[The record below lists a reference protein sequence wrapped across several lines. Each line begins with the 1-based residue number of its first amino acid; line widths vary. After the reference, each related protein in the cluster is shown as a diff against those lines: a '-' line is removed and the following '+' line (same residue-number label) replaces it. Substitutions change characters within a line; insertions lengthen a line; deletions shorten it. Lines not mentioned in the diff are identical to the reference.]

1 MTYTSFC
8 QTMFQQMEAAPKIS
22 LDSGRRIVIMSD
34 FHAGNGTRKDDL
46 TQNGQLLQSLLENY
60 YLPRRSTLVLN
71 GDIEELQKYSYETVH
86 RTWAS
91 LYALFNRFNAEG
103 RLYKIV
109 GNHDEKILDIP
120 DYPYA
125 VHEGLRLLTAGKEL
139 YVLHGHQA
147 SHYYTNYN
155 HLIGGLVKYV
165 VRTAGL
171 RSLNVSKNSRRK
183 FKIERRLYR
192 FCQDYK
198 RIAIIG
204 HTHRP
209 LFESM
214 SKYDFLR
221 FSIEGLC
228 RDYPLADETRRNE
241 IAASLADYK
250 EEFGNL
256 KRREKRRAASAMLY
270 GSDIIMPCLFN
281 AGCAVGRK
289 GITAIEIE
297 DGNIQ
302 LVYWYEHGKMRR
314 YLYREFKQATAL
326 EGTPYFR
333 AVINSDRLD
342 YLLARIELLS

>member
-1 MTYTSFC
+1 
-8 QTMFQQMEAAPKIS
+8 MFQQLDKAPELD
-22 LDSGRRIVIMSD
+22 LDSGTRLVIMSD
-34 FHAGNGTRKDDL
+34 FHAGNGSRKDDL
-46 TQNGQLLQSLLENY
+46 SENSQLLHSLLERY
-60 YLPRRSTLVLN
+60 YLVRGCTLVLN
-71 GDIEELQKYSYETVH
+71 GDIEELQKYSFETVH

-91 LYALFNRFNAEG
+91 LFRLFDRFKADG
-103 RLYKIV
+103 HLYKIA

-120 DYPYA
+120 DYPYT
-125 VHEGLRLLTAGKEL
+125 VHEGLRLLTGGKEL

-171 RSLNVSKNSRRK
+171 RSMNVSKDSRRK
-183 FKIERRLYR
+183 FRIERRLYQ

-198 RIAIIG
+198 RVVIIG

-221 FSIEGLC
+221 FAIEGLC
-228 RDYPLADETRRNE
+228 QNYPIADDARKGE
-241 IAASLADYK
+241 IAATLADYK
-250 EEFGNL
+250 EEFSRLN
-256 KRREKRRAASAMLY
+256 RREKQRACNAMLY
-270 GSDIIMPCLFN
+270 GSGIIMPCLFN

-297 DGNIQ
+297 DGKIE
-302 LVYWYEHGKMRR
+302 LVYWFEHGKMRR
-314 YLYREFKQATAL
+314 YLYREFKNAAAL

>member
-1 MTYTSFC
+1 MTYASFC
-8 QTMFQQMEAAPKIS
+8 QTMFQQMKTAPELD
-22 LDSGRRIVIMSD
+22 LDSGARVVIMSD
-34 FHAGNGTRKDDL
+34 FHAGNGSRKDDL
-46 TQNGQLLQSLLENY
+46 AENGQLLHALLEKH
-60 YLPRRSTLVLN
+60 YLPRGSTLVLN
-71 GDIEELQKYSYETVH
+71 GDIEELQKHSFETVR

-91 LYALFNRFNAEG
+91 LFTLFDRFNAQG
-103 RLYKIV
+103 RLFKIA
-109 GNHDEKILDIP
+109 GNHDEQIVDIP

-125 VHEGLRLLTAGKEL
+125 VHEGLRLRTAGKEL

-147 SHYYTNYN
+147 SHFYTNYN

-165 VRTAGL
+165 IHTAGL
-171 RSLNVSKNSRRK
+171 RSMNVSKNSRRK

-198 RIAIIG
+198 RVAIIG

-221 FSIEGLC
+221 FSIERLC
-228 RDYPLADETRRNE
+228 QEYPLAEEARRGE
-241 IAASLADYK
+241 IAATLADYK
-250 EEFGNL
+250 EEFNLL
-256 KRREKRRAASAMLY
+256 KRRDRRRAVKTMLY
-270 GSDIIMPCLFN
+270 GTNIIMPCLFN

-297 DGNIQ
+297 DGKIE
-302 LVYWYEHGKMRR
+302 LVYWFEQGKMRR
-314 YLYREFKQATAL
+314 YLYREFKNATAL

>member
-1 MTYTSFC
+1 MRYASFC
-8 QTMFQQMEAAPKIS
+8 HAMFQQMHASPK
-22 LDSGRRIVIMSD
+22 LVLTSGSRIVIMSD
-34 FHAGNGTRKDDL
+34 FHAGNGSRKDDL
-46 TQNGQLLQSLLENY
+46 TENGQLLLALLEHY
-60 YLPRRSTLVLN
+60 YLPRGATLVLN
-71 GDIEELQKYSYETVH
+71 GDIEELQKFSFETIH
-86 RTWAS
+86 HTWAS
-91 LYALFNRFNAEG
+91 LFSLFDRFNAED
-103 RLYKIV
+103 RLYKIA
-109 GNHDEKILDIP
+109 GNHDEKIFDIP
-120 DYPYA
+120 GYPYK
-125 VHEGLRLLTAGKEL
+125 VHEGLRLLTGGKEL

-165 VRTAGL
+165 VRTVGL
-171 RSLNVSKNSRRK
+171 RSMNVSKNSRRK

-198 RIAIIG
+198 RVAIIG

-228 RDYPLADETRRNE
+228 RDYPLADEARRGE
-241 IAASLADYK
+241 IAATLADYK
-250 EEFGNL
+250 EEFGRL

-297 DGNIQ
+297 DGKIE
-302 LVYWYEHGKMRR
+302 LVYWFEHGKMRR
-314 YLYREFKQATAL
+314 YLYREFKNATAL
-326 EGTPYFR
+326 EGTPYLR

>member
-1 MTYTSFC
+1 MTYPSFC
-8 QTMFQQMEAAPKIS
+8 QTMLQQMEASPELN
-22 LDSGRRIVIMSD
+22 LDSGTRIVIMSD
-34 FHAGNGTRKDDL
+34 FHAGDGSRNDDL
-46 TQNGQLLQSLLENY
+46 TQNSQLLQTMLEHY
-60 YLPRRSTLVLN
+60 YLARGCTLVLN
-71 GDIEELQKYSYETVH
+71 GDIEELQKYSFNTVR

-91 LYALFNRFNAEG
+91 LFALFDRFDSQG
-103 RLYKIV
+103 RLYKIA
-109 GNHDEKILDIP
+109 GNHDAKIVDIP
-120 DYPYA
+120 DYPYT
-125 VHEGLRLLTAGKEL
+125 VHEGLRLLTGDKEL

-171 RSLNVSKNSRRK
+171 RSMNVSKNSRRK

-192 FCQDYK
+192 FCKDHK
-198 RIAIIG
+198 RVAIIG

-228 RDYPLADETRRNE
+228 REYPLADESRRAE
-241 IAASLADYK
+241 ISAALADYK
-250 EEFGNL
+250 EEFSLL

-270 GSDIIMPCLFN
+270 GSDIVMPCLFN

-289 GITAIEIE
+289 GITTIEIE
-297 DGNIQ
+297 DGKIE
-302 LVYWYEHGKMRR
+302 LVYWYEHG
-314 YLYREFKQATAL
+314 
-326 EGTPYFR
+326 
-333 AVINSDRLD
+333 DRK
-342 YLLARIELLS
+342 SVV